1 MNEMYEELTVPELR
15 ALAEESGID
24 IPHDARKADIIE
36 ALEKGAKGKDKES
49 PKGKKADRQM
59 TSTVTASCSPEDF
72 WKLKLIS

>member
-24 IPHDARKADIIE
+24 VPHDARKADIIE

-49 PKGKKADRQM
+49 PKGKKAERQI
-59 TSTVTASCSPEDF
+59 TSTATASCSEDDF
-72 WKLKLIS
+72 WRIKLIS